1 MKTHILTL
9 TLSFIFCLTARAE
22 LKWEQTAV
30 ELHPARGDKQ
40 AIGHYKYQNVGKT
53 PVHFKSVHA
62 SCGCTAAQS
71 QKDQVGPGE
80 KGEITATFNIGDRT
94 GTQIKTVTV
103 ETDEAANQKT
113 VLTLKA
119 IIPQELEISPTFVF
133 WKQGEK
139 PDPKTITVHAGK
151 DFSVKNIKVTSSSPD
166 FQTKVQETGEGQFKI
181 DVHPNETNRLLAST
195 LTIQSENSPKTF
207 YATARITTAPTAPG
221 APTIQK
227 AGAQVPRSVRLP
239 RLVRLRRLVK
249 PIEIFAS
256 TPSSYSWSV
265 VACSWGRAGDL
276 FSRQDLVAITNSAFG
291 NGERRS
297 GARVGGYYC
306 LDRRSPRRR
315 VRS

>member
-22 LKWEQTAV
+22 LKWEQTTI
-30 ELHPARGDKQ
+30 EIRTGPNDQ
-40 AIGHYKYQNVGKT
+40 MAIAHFKYQNSGTT
-53 PVHFKSVHA
+53 PVRFKEVKPA
-62 SCGCTAAQS
+62 CGCTTVQT
-71 QKDQVGPGE
+71 QQEEVPPGE

-103 ETDEAANQKT
+103 ETDEAVNQKT

-139 PDPKTITVHAGK
+139 PDPKTITIHAGK

-166 FQTKVQETGEGQFKI
+166 FQTKVQETGAGQFKV
-181 DVHPNETNRLLAST
+181 DVQPNETSRLLAST

-221 APTIQK
+221 APAIQK
-227 AGAQVPRSVRLP
+227 APGAPGAPAAPTAPAR
-239 RLVRLRRLVK
+239 
-249 PIEIFAS
+249 
-256 TPSSYSWSV
+256 PSAPGS
-265 VACSWGRAGDL
+265 
-276 FSRQDLVAITNSAFG
+276 QTH
-291 NGERRS
+291 
-297 GARVGGYYC
+297 
-306 LDRRSPRRR
+306 
-315 VRS
+315 